1 MKKLVTYAAAI
12 LLTTLSTSFAQ
23 NNTQQYLDNG
33 IQTAENIPQDVQN
46 ASNAI
51 DRLVY
56 EVNVAGNPDADAFY
70 TSLFVLINHVQNNA
84 DDIDYF
90 MGLAQN
96 ESTVSFSTAPVNG
109 LSAQLVILNDDVI
122 GLTSQINDAVL
133 ENRYNDANSL
143 IPNLRNT
150 IAAQA
155 SIAENIIAEIEVIK
169 QITTVYTVEIRLVDA
184 QGQITYTNDLF
195 GYYAYN
201 QATGEYLYPED
212 ERDYSSNIFSLP
224 AGTYTFDSF
233 NGYWSGT
240 SSTTLTLS
248 NSLVNEDGII
258 IVNLVLWSE

>member
-1 MKKLVTYAAAI
+1 MKKLATYAAAL
-12 LLTTLSTSFAQ
+12 LLTGLSNSFAQ
-23 NNTQQYLDNG
+23 NNTQQYLDNA

-56 EVNVAGNPDADAFY
+56 ELNIAGNPDADAFY
-70 TSLFVLINHVQNNA
+70 NSLFILVNHVQNNA

-109 LSAQLVILNDDVI
+109 LTAQLVVLNDDVI
-122 GLTSQINDAVL
+122 GLTGQIKDAVL

-150 IAAQA
+150 IAAQSGTA
-155 SIAENIIAEIEVIK
+155 DNIISEIKAIK
-169 QITTVYTVEIRLVDA
+169 QITTIYTVEIHLVDA
-184 QGQITYTNDLF
+184 QGQPTYTNDLH

-201 QATGEYLYPED
+201 QMTGEYLYPED
-212 ERDYSSNIFSLP
+212 ERDYSSNTFFLE

-240 SSTTLTLS
+240 GSNTVTLS
-248 NSLVNEDGII
+248 NELVNEDGV
-258 IVNLVLWSE
+258 IVVELVLWSE